1 VSFFYLELGLL
12 LNTFPN
18 FEYIQNTKEM
28 STKTGLIYASVDG
41 HTVKICNRIKEFFE
55 KNNSEIDIININD
68 FNQDISTYD
77 KLILGSSIRYGVH
90 NEKMISFINENKP
103 QLDKIK
109 TAFFS
114 VNLVAR
120 KPEKN
125 QPDTNPYVV
134 KFFKKIDWQPNI
146 VEVFAGMLDYKKY
159 KTFDRIMI
167 QFIMWMTKGP
177 TDKNTK
183 IEYTKWDRVDE
194 FAERLLRF

>member
-1 VSFFYLELGLL
+1 
-12 LNTFPN
+12 
-18 FEYIQNTKEM
+18 M
-28 STKTGLIYASVDG
+28 SVRIGILYATVDG
-41 HTVKICNRIKEFFE
+41 QTLKICNQLVNELQ
-55 KNNSEIDIININD
+55 KNNINVELFSIDN
-68 FNQDISTYD
+68 FNEDVASFN
-77 KLILGSSIRYGVH
+77 KLIIGSSIMYGVH
-90 NEKMISFINENKP
+90 NEKIIEFINKNK
-103 QLDKIK
+103 LKLNAIK

-125 QPDTNPYVV
+125 KPDTNPYVI
-134 KFFKKIDWQPNI
+134 KFFKNIDWKPTV

-183 IEYTKWDRVDE
+183 IEYTDWDKVTE
-194 FAERLLRF
+194 FGKVLSTF